1 MALGLPRLWLLPG
14 PRIAACG
21 AGGAGPLGPERLVAR
36 AGRPMRV
43 LATTGWP
50 QGLEETDSSSLQGP
64 PGLGPGQ
71 VCLLDALGRVG
82 GELGLGWPL
91 CPLPTGRPPGRA
103 DPLSVG
109 RAPTAHSLGSKGGR
123 DVETESRLFLA
134 WKKTYGPSLLTR
146 REKLAGGRKSCRAA
160 SGSCPGRGAGLL
172 LPTLYCPPGAGEDTG
187 CFPHQSQFRYTRFPP
202 RQGRI
207 CFPGWGV
214 NAQWHPLTGLV
225 GGVSPGPVL
234 PALRGCGCFFRP
246 SASWAKCALL
256 RLRVWP

>member
-14 PRIAACG
+14 PGTTACG
-21 AGGAGPLGPERLVAR
+21 AGGAGPLGPERPAAR
-36 AGRPMRV
+36 AGWPMRV
-43 LATTGWP
+43 LAATGWP

-71 VCLLDALGRVG
+71 VCPLDAPDRVG
-82 GELGLGWPL
+82 GELGPGWPL

-134 WKKTYGPSLLTR
+134 WKKTYCPSLLTR

-160 SGSCPGRGAGLL
+160 SGFCLGRGAGLL
-172 LPTLYCPPGAGEDTG
+172 LLTLYCPPGAGEDTG
-187 CFPHQSQFRYTRFPP
+187 CFPHQSQFRYTDSHPTRGGSVSRLGCQCPVAPTHWPGGRGQP
-202 RQGRI
+202 R
-207 CFPGWGV
+207 
-214 NAQWHPLTGLV
+214 A
-225 GGVSPGPVL
+225 SP
-234 PALRGCGCFFRP
+234 P
-246 SASWAKCALL
+246 SAP
-256 RLRVWP
+256 RVWVPLQALSQLG